1 MKPPV
6 VTKNGL
12 TVKNLAHVVSGI
24 IINPGSYSNVSVNTA
39 FTSDLMSDVLTI
51 DACET
56 VLITGLTNPQ
66 VVRTA
71 EMSDILCIIIGRN
84 KKCSRE
90 IRELATQ
97 CQVTLIESPFSL
109 YKISGLLYE
118 SGIKPIF

>member
-1 MKPPV
+1 MKQQTITQEG
-6 VTKNGL
+6 VTIKTLSGI
-12 TVKNLAHVVSGI
+12 VSGNI
-24 IINPGSYSNVSVNTA
+24 VNPGPHNNVAVKTA

-56 VLITGLTNPQ
+56 VLVTGLTNPQ

-90 IRELATQ
+90 IVELATQ
-97 CQVTLIESPFSL
+97 CQVTVIESPFSL